1 MSKEELSQTMKDI
14 EKYLSIS
21 RYDLGSLPDPDEVGR
36 LETELFKYFL
46 EKDIDTIY
54 VLYTTAIF
62 SYNNEKALNI
72 SFSDENSFDLF
83 SSKWGSKISDVTGI
97 LINRK
102 TSSLSTGNKPQSLS
116 VIFFG
121 RSLSNLYE
129 LLNMEL
135 DHDYINS

>member
-1 MSKEELSQTMKDI
+1 MSHEELSQTMKDI

-21 RYDLGSLPDPDEVGR
+21 RYDLGSSLDPDEVGR

-62 SYNNEKALNI
+62 PYNNEKALNI
-72 SFSDENSFDLF
+72 SFSDENSFNLF

-97 LINRK
+97 SINRK